1 MATLC
6 QIKPALMLVE
16 QLAGKEGSAWTEI
29 VNTFLVAAKRRAAI
43 EKPAV
48 KKAGIL
54 PDDTLFQLQPVC
66 FQPHLMNTASA
77 DPVMLRTFV
86 RAVVVYFTFCRF
98 SCYSKLRAQDFE
110 DLGDSIQITF
120 QSSKN
125 DQYHNGQSSF
135 LVEND
140 SIVNPVQ
147 IIRTYFKLCG
157 FKFGQA
163 NGDTSLVNSIIR
175 RTKSGWKADGA
186 KSVSYS
192 TGTRDIRR
200 MLASA
205 GIFVDKASDKSFKML
220 GVTKTLE
227 SGTALENVR
236 DQGRWKSLSM
246 PLHYK
251 ANLIQYKKSVASA
264 VPI

>member
-1 MATLC
+1 MAILHFIIQMDKDRASMATLC
-6 QIKPALMLVE
+6 QIKPALMFVE

-29 VNTFLVAAKRRAAI
+29 VNTFLVSAKRRAAI

-54 PDDTLFQLQPVC
+54 PDDTLFWLQPVC
-66 FQPHLMNTASA
+66 FLPHLMKMDLA

-86 RAVVVYFTFCRF
+86 GAVVVYFTSCRF

-125 DQYHNGQSSF
+125 DQFHNGQSSF

-140 SIVNPVQ
+140 SIVNPEQ
-147 IIRTYFKLCG
+147 IIRTYFQLCG

-175 RTKSGWKADGA
+175 RTKSGWKAN
-186 KSVSYS
+186 
-192 TGTRDIRR
+192 GT
-200 MLASA
+200 
-205 GIFVDKASDKSFKML
+205 
-220 GVTKTLE
+220 
-227 SGTALENVR
+227 
-236 DQGRWKSLSM
+236 
-246 PLHYK
+246 
-251 ANLIQYKKSVASA
+251 
-264 VPI
+264 

>member
-1 MATLC
+1 M
-6 QIKPALMLVE
+6 V
-16 QLAGKEGSAWTEI
+16 S
-29 VNTFLVAAKRRAAI
+29 AKRRAAI

-54 PDDTLFQLQPVC
+54 LDDTLFRLQPVC
-66 FQPHLMNTASA
+66 FLPHLMKMDSA

-98 SCYSKLRAQDFE
+98 SCYSKLMLNAQVNANAQDFE

-125 DQYHNGQSSF
+125 DQFHNGQSSF

-175 RTKSGWKADGA
+175 RTKSGWKADGT
-186 KSVSYS
+186 KGVSYS
-192 TGTRDIRR
+192 TGTRDIRT

-205 GIFVDKASDKSFKML
+205 GIFVDKVSDKSFKML

-251 ANLIQYKKSVASA
+251 ANSIQYKKSVASV

>member
-1 MATLC
+1 M
-6 QIKPALMLVE
+6 
-16 QLAGKEGSAWTEI
+16 
-29 VNTFLVAAKRRAAI
+29 
-43 EKPAV
+43 
-48 KKAGIL
+48 
-54 PDDTLFQLQPVC
+54 
-66 FQPHLMNTASA
+66 
-77 DPVMLRTFV
+77 

-125 DQYHNGQSSF
+125 DQFHNGQSSF

-163 NGDTSLVNSIIR
+163 NGNTSLVNSIIR
-175 RTKSGWKADGA
+175 RTKSGWKADNT

-205 GIFVDKASDKSFKML
+205 GIFVDKALDKSFKML

-227 SGTALENVR
+227 SGTARENVR

-246 PLHYK
+246 PLHCK
-251 ANLIQYKKSVASA
+251 ANPIQYKKSVVSA